1 MALPPNKEETKLDPQ
16 IEERIMNIN
25 QISKMM
31 NDTGKKRLT
40 TPKIAKRPVTST
52 SNRLSKPSNGVST
65 AIEIKEKP

>member
-1 MALPPNKEETKLDPQ
+1 MALPANKEETKLDPQ

-40 TPKIAKRPVTST
+40 TAKRPVTST
-52 SNRLSKPSNGVST
+52 SNRLSKPSNRVS
-65 AIEIKEKP
+65 ASIEIKEKP

>member
-1 MALPPNKEETKLDPQ
+1 MALPANKEETKLDPQ

-31 NDTGKKRLT
+31 NDAGKKRLT
-40 TPKIAKRPVTST
+40 TPKITKRPVTST
-52 SNRLSKPSNGVST
+52 INRLSKPSNRVST